1 MMQSKRKS
9 YNICRAAAWL
19 FVLLFP
25 LTVLAQMPWNT
36 QAEYPKW
43 ETRAVWVTTLSG
55 LDWPKTRATDDA
67 SRERQQKELCELLDK
82 LKQCGINTVMFQA
95 RVRGSVIYPSDIE
108 PWDVALT
115 GKYDR
120 HPGYD
125 PLAFAIR
132 EAHARG
138 MELHAWVV
146 SVPAFKTAVARKM
159 GKRSLL
165 SKHPSLLKK
174 HQDMY
179 YLDPAQQ
186 QSADYLASI
195 CAEIT
200 RKYDVDGIHLD
211 YIRYPEQTNR
221 FPDALSYSKQ
231 GKGRSKADWRRD
243 NITRM
248 VRTVHEAVRPLKP
261 WVKLSC
267 SPVGKYRDTKRQSAM
282 GWNCYDAVN
291 QDVKLWMRKGWM
303 DVVFPMMY
311 FTGQHFYPFV
321 TDWQEDAGNRPVVP
335 GLGIY
340 FLSPKEKDWPLT
352 TVSAQ
357 VNVLRQQH
365 MGGQAYFRS
374 QFLTDNVKG
383 LYTLLQNTFY
393 AHPALPMPAPWL
405 GNRIP
410 ATPAQLHYSVVS
422 GQYQISWG
430 AVPEIPGQGSIA
442 YNVYASSKYPVDV
455 TDARNLV
462 AARIQDT
469 CYAYNPRMW
478 VNLAVTAIDRLGNE
492 SGALQLNFGHVDLA
506 TLRGDYFLTVRDGLV
521 TLPQMRDVPYY
532 AIKDVCGRRVKT
544 GAWKENVDVSQL
556 QGGWYRLYTLQ
567 RRGVSRL
574 VGEFYK

>member
-1 MMQSKRKS
+1 MV
-9 YNICRAAAWL
+9 A
-19 FVLLFP
+19 LLFP
-25 LTVLAQMPWNT
+25 LCVAAQMPWNM

-43 ETRAVWVTTLSG
+43 ETRAVWVTTLYG
-55 LDWPKTRATDDA
+55 LDWPKTYATNDA
-67 SRERQQKELCELLDK
+67 GRERQQKELCELLDK
-82 LKQCGINTVMFQA
+82 LKQCGINTVMLQA
-95 RVRGSVIYPSDIE
+95 RVRGSVIYSSAIE

-159 GKRSLL
+159 GNRSLL
-165 SKHPSLLKK
+165 AKHPNMLKK

-186 QSADYLASI
+186 QSADYLAGI

-211 YIRYPEQTNR
+211 YIRYPEQANR

-248 VRTVHEAVRPLKP
+248 VKAINDSVRCQKP
-261 WVKLSC
+261 WVKISC

-291 QDVKLWMRKGWM
+291 QDVKLWMRQGWM

-321 TDWQEDAGNRPVVP
+321 TDWQEEVGGRPVVP

-340 FLSPKEKDWPLT
+340 FLSPKEKDWPLA

-383 LYTLLQNTFY
+383 LYTLLQNTLY

-410 ATPAQLHYSVVS
+410 ATPDMPSYGVRL
-422 GQYQISWG
+422 GQYCVTWSP
-430 AVPEIPGQGSIA
+430 VPEVPGQGTIS
-442 YNVYASSKYPVDV
+442 YNVYASSQYPVDV
-455 TDARNLV
+455 ADARNLV

-469 CYAYNPRMW
+469 CYTYNPRMW
-478 VNLAVTAIDRLGNE
+478 MNLAITAIDRLGNE
-492 SGALQLNFGHVDLA
+492 SAPLQLNFGHVDLS
-506 TLRGDYFLTVRDGLV
+506 LLCDGSLMTPTDGRL
-521 TLPQMRDVPYY
+521 TLPQKTDATYY
-532 AIKDVCGRRVKT
+532 AITDACGRRVKT
-544 GAWKENVDVSQL
+544 GAWKESVDVSQL
-556 QGGWYRLYTLQ
+556 QSGWYRLHTLQ
-567 RRGVSRL
+567 KRGVTRY
-574 VGEFYK
+574 VGVFYK